1 MASLREIKDHI
12 ASVRSTLKITSAM
25 KLVSSAKLRKAQQA
39 VESMRAYQRELDKI
53 LVEVNGLSDSD
64 LLKVDSRDGGNRV
77 SVKDCGSAAYP
88 PPCGR
93 VAIVAIASNSS
104 LCGAF
109 NANVLRKVREMVDE
123 IGADKVDVYA
133 IGRKLAEPLS
143 KGGAGFAPDILRRH
157 ARGLLKES
165 FGSANPL
172 DWQVALNA
180 LVNHPQYSEAQELA
194 DSLLS
199 TYSDGDY
206 SDILL
211 VYNHFV
217 STASQKVVVESLL
230 NAGGEGSGSYSFP
243 KAGFPEAGAASENI
257 CHPRQDKRGDHEVV
271 GSSEA
276 RLFSEAAPASDKYIL
291 EPGREQIIA
300 AMIPQLRRLKLY
312 AAILD
317 SVASEHAARMIAMQ
331 AATDNAE
338 DLLAELSLEYN
349 KGRQAKIT
357 SEILDLVAGSRN

>member
-39 VESMRAYQRELDKI
+39 VESMRAYQRELERI
-53 LVEVNGLSDSD
+53 LVEVNGLANSD

-88 PPCGR
+88 PPCRR

-143 KGGAGFAPDILRRH
+143 KGGAGLAPDILRRH

-165 FGSANPL
+165 FGSGNPL
-172 DWQVALNA
+172 DWQAALNA

-199 TYSDGDY
+199 AYSDGDY

-230 NAGGEGSGSYSFP
+230 NAGGEGSGSYPFP
-243 KAGFPEAGAASENI
+243 EAGFPEAGA
-257 CHPRQDKRGDHEVV
+257 
-271 GSSEA
+271 
-276 RLFSEAAPASDKYIL
+276 ASDKYIL
-291 EPGREQIIA
+291 EPGREQILA

>member
-39 VESMRAYQRELDKI
+39 VESMRAYQRELERI
-53 LVEVNGLSDSD
+53 LVEVNGLANSD

-93 VAIVAIASNSS
+93 LAIVAIASNSS

-143 KGGAGFAPDILRRH
+143 KGGAGLAPDILRRH

-165 FGSANPL
+165 FGSGNPL

-199 TYSDGDY
+199 AYSDGDY
-206 SDILL
+206 SDIIL

-230 NAGGEGSGSYSFP
+230 NAAGEGSGSYP
-243 KAGFPEAGAASENI
+243 FPEAGAASENI

-276 RLFSEAAPASDKYIL
+276 ILFSEAAPASDKYIL
-291 EPGREQIIA
+291 EPGREQILA

-338 DLLAELSLEYN
+338 DLLAELSL
-349 KGRQAKIT
+349 
-357 SEILDLVAGSRN
+357 

>member
-53 LVEVNGLSDSD
+53 LVEVNGLANSD
-64 LLKVDSRDGGNRV
+64 LLKVDSCDGGNRV
-77 SVKDCGSAAYP
+77 SVNDYGSAICP

-143 KGGAGFAPDILRRH
+143 KGGAGLAPDILHRH
-157 ARGLLKES
+157 ALGLLKES
-165 FGSANPL
+165 FGSGNPL
-172 DWQVALNA
+172 DWQAALNA

-199 TYSDGDY
+199 AYSDGDY

-211 VYNHFV
+211 VYNHYV

-230 NAGGEGSGSYSFP
+230 NAGGEGFDSDPVRGSAPHPSQ
-243 KAGFPEAGAASENI
+243 AGAWAPPSNGAEGGTPLGVEALSASTG
-257 CHPRQDKRGDHEVV
+257 RD
-271 GSSEA
+271 
-276 RLFSEAAPASDKYIL
+276 YIL
-291 EPGREQIIA
+291 EPGREQILA

>member
-39 VESMRAYQRELDKI
+39 VESMRAYQRELERI
-53 LVEVNGLSDSD
+53 LVEVNGLADSD

-93 VAIVAIASNSS
+93 VAIVAIASKSS

-109 NANVLRKVREMVDE
+109 NANVLRKVREIVDE

-143 KGGAGFAPDILRRH
+143 KGGAGLAPDILCRH
-157 ARGLLKES
+157 AQGLLKES
-165 FGSANPL
+165 FGSGNPL

-199 TYSDGDY
+199 AYSDGDY

-230 NAGGEGSGSYSFP
+230 NAGGEGSGSYPFP
-243 KAGFPEAGAASENI
+243 EAGFPEAGA
-257 CHPRQDKRGDHEVV
+257 
-271 GSSEA
+271 
-276 RLFSEAAPASDKYIL
+276 ASDKYIL
-291 EPGREQIIA
+291 EPGREQILA

>member
-39 VESMRAYQRELDKI
+39 VESMRAYQRELERI
-53 LVEVNGLSDSD
+53 LVEVNGLADSD
-64 LLKVDSRDGGNRV
+64 LLKVDSRGGGNRV
-77 SVKDCGSAAYP
+77 SVNDYGSAICP

-93 VAIVAIASNSS
+93 VSIVAIASNSS

-143 KGGAGFAPDILRRH
+143 KGGAGLAPDILRRH

-165 FGSANPL
+165 FGTGNPL

-199 TYSDGDY
+199 AYSDGDY

-230 NAGGEGSGSYSFP
+230 NAGGEGSGSYPFP
-243 KAGFPEAGAASENI
+243 EAGFPEAGA
-257 CHPRQDKRGDHEVV
+257 
-271 GSSEA
+271 
-276 RLFSEAAPASDKYIL
+276 ASDKYIL
-291 EPGREQIIA
+291 EPGREQILA